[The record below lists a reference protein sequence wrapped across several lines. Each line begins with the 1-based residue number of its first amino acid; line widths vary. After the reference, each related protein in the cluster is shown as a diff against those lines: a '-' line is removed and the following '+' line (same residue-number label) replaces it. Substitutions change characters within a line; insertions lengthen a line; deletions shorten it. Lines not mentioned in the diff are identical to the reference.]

1 MQLSAGDCDIL
12 IRVNRRMANYCLAGG
27 LALIVAAAAA
37 IVVALWLHS
46 DALLGFGA
54 AVAGGAG
61 LVPFKTYYDRVS
73 SITLL
78 EQVRDSLSGGGS
90 LSEAMTIYLQKALAV
105 A

>member
-12 IRVNRRMANYCLAGG
+12 IRVNRRMAHYCLAGG
-27 LALIVAAAAA
+27 SVLVLAGAAT

-46 DALLGFGA
+46 DELLKYGGGVA
-54 AVAGGAG
+54 AGVG

-78 EQVRDSLSGGGS
+78 EQVRELLRSGGS
-90 LSEAMTIYLQKALAV
+90 LSETMTTYLQKALAV